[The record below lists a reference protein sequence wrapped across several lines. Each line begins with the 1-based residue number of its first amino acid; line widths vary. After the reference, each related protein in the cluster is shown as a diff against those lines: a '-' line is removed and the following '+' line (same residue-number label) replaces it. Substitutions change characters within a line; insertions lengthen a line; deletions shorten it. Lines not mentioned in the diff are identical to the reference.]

1 MGRNMKKTTLASQQ
15 RKHIARTSAA
25 ISLRN
30 FRVSHC
36 FHFRCVFSKKGML
49 KSIFLIFYVSLYS
62 TTESDDYML
71 SNILHLS
78 VPKT

>member
-1 MGRNMKKTTLASQQ
+1 M
-15 RKHIARTSAA
+15 
-25 ISLRN
+25 
-30 FRVSHC
+30 
-36 FHFRCVFSKKGML
+36 CVFKKGML